1 MQSWLNHSLNRYL
14 FDSTSL
20 QLKVQKITKNGRLHV
35 SLDFNDTLYVNLV
48 VQENPSSGNVN

>member
-14 FDSTSL
+14 FDSASL

-35 SLDFNDTLYVNLV
+35 SLDLNDSHHVNLV